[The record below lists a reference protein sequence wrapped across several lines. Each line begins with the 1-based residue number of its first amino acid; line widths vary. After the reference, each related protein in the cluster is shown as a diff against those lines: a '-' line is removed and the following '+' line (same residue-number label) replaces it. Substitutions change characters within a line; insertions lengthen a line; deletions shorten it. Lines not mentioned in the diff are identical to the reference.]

1 MQKKCTRKKELEG
14 LVATPNFMKNS
25 LEMEEKKKDPET

>member
-1 MQKKCTRKKELEG
+1 MQKSAQKKELEG

>member
-1 MQKKCTRKKELEG
+1 MQKKCTKKELEG

-25 LEMEEKKKDPET
+25 LEKKKDPET

>member
-25 LEMEEKKKDPET
+25 LEKKKDPET